1 MKNRSLNSQQDRAAA
16 EVRRATPL
24 KPGSAEARQ
33 ALRLLLQH
41 RYWRADRGRS
51 GYSCVDR
58 GVNKCA
64 QRWAARCAAAPIR

>member
-33 ALRLLLQH
+33 ALYGFFYNIDTGELIEVVRDIP
-41 RYWRADRGRS
+41 A
-51 GYSCVDR
+51 
-58 GVNKCA
+58 
-64 QRWAARCAAAPIR
+64 